1 MGKESGSRG
10 KLRRLAS
17 DYERVCQR
25 QKLKMVVGKNKG
37 ILCRHQMDMG
47 SAKSF
52 ENARELSFIS
62 FGGR

>member
-10 KLRRLAS
+10 KLRRLVS

-37 ILCRHQMDMG
+37 ILC
-47 SAKSF
+47 S
-52 ENARELSFIS
+52 IS
-62 FGGR
+62 DGHG